1 MLSHSAHADAAN
13 RLHMPCCSVWC
24 YELRGVWSLARVPW
38 HGATLEQ
45 ALGNRRKPRRRRMVR
60 AVSGACGRCMAAAR
74 KGCSRDAAICVWA
87 SKASSG
93 ARSGWPCGSLR
104 VMLGAHR
111 PALGVK
117 RMYEV
122 FAGLF
127 GVADCVEPVVAQ
139 RARMVARRY
148 GRCRFA
154 PHAVPCAGHG
164 ALPCVRRAHSAERG
178 VLPQQPRILLRGACA
193 AGQALGGR
201 DTVAVAGK
209 DSNKDLDKNSDKN
222 DDTHTGR

>member
-13 RLHMPCCSVWC
+13 RLHMPCCSLQYC
-24 YELRGVWSLARVPW
+24 ELRVTWCLAGVSL

-45 ALGNRRKPRRRRMVR
+45 ALGNRRKPRRRRIVR

-74 KGCSRDAAICVWA
+74 KGCSHLRAGEQ
-87 SKASSG
+87 SKL
-93 ARSGWPCGSLR
+93 RRTLGWPCGSLR

-139 RARMVARRY
+139 RARMAAWRL
-148 GRCRFA
+148 GQCRFA
-154 PHAVPCAGHG
+154 LHAAPCAGHG

-178 VLPQQPRILLRGACA
+178 VLP
-193 AGQALGGR
+193 
-201 DTVAVAGK
+201 
-209 DSNKDLDKNSDKN
+209 
-222 DDTHTGR
+222 

>member
-45 ALGNRRKPRRRRMVR
+45 ALGNRRKPRRRRIVR
-60 AVSGACGRCMAAAR
+60 AASGTRRVHGSRAEGMQP
-74 KGCSRDAAICVWA
+74 GCSHLRVGEQ
-87 SKASSG
+87 SKL
-93 ARSGWPCGSLR
+93 RCTLGWPCGSLR
-104 VMLGAHR
+104 VMLGARR

-117 RMYEV
+117 RIYEV

-139 RARMVARRY
+139 RARMAAWRL
-148 GRCRFA
+148 GQCRFA
-154 PHAVPCAGHG
+154 LHAAPCAGHG

-178 VLPQQPRILLRGACA
+178 VLP
-193 AGQALGGR
+193 
-201 DTVAVAGK
+201 
-209 DSNKDLDKNSDKN
+209 
-222 DDTHTGR
+222 

>member
-1 MLSHSAHADAAN
+1 MVRITN
-13 RLHMPCCSVWC
+13 
-24 YELRGVWSLARVPW
+24 YELRGAWSLARVPW

-45 ALGNRRKPRRRRMVR
+45 ALGNRRKPRRRRIVR

-74 KGCSRDAAICVWA
+74 KGCSHLRAGEQ
-87 SKASSG
+87 SKL
-93 ARSGWPCGSLR
+93 RRTLGWPCGSLR
-104 VMLGAHR
+104 VMPGAHR

-117 RMYEV
+117 RIYEV

-139 RARMVARRY
+139 RTCVVARRH
-148 GRCRFA
+148 GRCRLA
-154 PHAVPCAGHG
+154 PNAAPCAGHG

-178 VLPQQPRILLRGACA
+178 VLSQQPCILLCGACA

-209 DSNKDLDKNSDKN
+209 DSNKDLDKNSDKD